1 MIDQF
6 CIFTTTG
13 LILWSKTFCELS
25 GKPVNKMIKEMILAE
40 RSNEKKFI
48 EGPYMLQWTLNNDLG
63 LVFVVVYQRIL
74 QLMYIDDLLA
84 SVKRSFTATFEDRFP
99 LTKISKFDFD
109 DQFTQIL
116 DAAES
121 VSHRAKKPTLFKGS
135 NLNRL
140 KKEQTDA
147 TATDSMASEEPYSSD
162 AESIQEE
169 VPLSTPKYIK
179 KKAVKKVSA
188 EKSEKKQ
195 KKSKFLVTEDDHV
208 DLSSLDRSVGSEA
221 IASDVV
227 ENFNESEMDRPD
239 EPASSSS
246 WGLGKLGG
254 FFKRITGEAPITEE
268 ELGPVMDSLKKK
280 LVEKNVATE
289 IAEAI
294 CANVKAKLL
303 GKKLGGFTRVAT
315 VAREAL
321 EESIKSI
328 LTTKSSVDILRKVE
342 EAKKQNRTY
351 SIVFCGVNGVGKS
364 TTLSKVAYYFKSK
377 GMSVLL
383 AACDT
388 YRSGAVEQ
396 LRVHVER
403 LGIGLFERGYTKDP
417 SDVAF
422 NALKY
427 ANENGYDVCL
437 IDTAG
442 RMQNNEGLMRNLV
455 KLVNVNNPDLILFV
469 GEALVGNDGVDQLKE
484 FNRALHDLSDL
495 PEPRMVDGIVLTKFD
510 TIDDKVGAALSMVY
524 CTGKPIV
531 FVGTGQKY
539 TNLKRL
545 NEKDVVNMLLD

>member
-1 MIDQF
+1 M
-6 CIFTTTG
+6 
-13 LILWSKTFCELS
+13 
-25 GKPVNKMIKEMILAE
+25 
-40 RSNEKKFI
+40 
-48 EGPYMLQWTLNNDLG
+48 
-63 LVFVVVYQRIL
+63 
-74 QLMYIDDLLA
+74 
-84 SVKRSFTATFEDRFP
+84 
-99 LTKISKFDFD
+99 
-109 DQFTQIL
+109 
-116 DAAES
+116 
-121 VSHRAKKPTLFKGS
+121 
-135 NLNRL
+135 
-140 KKEQTDA
+140 
-147 TATDSMASEEPYSSD
+147 
-162 AESIQEE
+162 
-169 VPLSTPKYIK
+169 
-179 KKAVKKVSA
+179 
-188 EKSEKKQ
+188 
-195 KKSKFLVTEDDHV
+195 
-208 DLSSLDRSVGSEA
+208 
-221 IASDVV
+221 
-227 ENFNESEMDRPD
+227 
-239 EPASSSS
+239 
-246 WGLGKLGG
+246 
-254 FFKRITGEAPITEE
+254 
-268 ELGPVMDSLKKK
+268 
-280 LVEKNVATE
+280 
-289 IAEAI
+289 
-294 CANVKAKLL
+294 
-303 GKKLGGFTRVAT
+303 AT

-484 FNRALHDLSDL
+484 FNRVAMSLSSNVGPARSL
-495 PEPRMVDGIVLTKFD
+495 RSS
-510 TIDDKVGAALSMVY
+510 GAAHGRWNRVDQ
-524 CTGKPIV
+524 V
-531 FVGTGQKY
+531 
-539 TNLKRL
+539 RHHR
-545 NEKDVVNMLLD
+545 